1 MHAGHRSRMV
11 DPVLPADA
19 GVIHEDVDPTT
30 RVDRRLRDQV
40 RGGLLLKVGRHDDA
54 VTARGLDRVESLLEL
69 GLAPRRADYLR
80 SLAAEQLHRR
90 SSYTAA
96 RAGND
101 GDLVVETAHG
111 LLLES

>member
-1 MHAGHRSRMV
+1 MV

-19 GVIHEDVDPTT
+19 GVVDEHVDPTE

-40 RGGLLLKVGRHDDA
+40 RGGLLLEVGRHNDSLA
-54 VTARGLDRVESLLEL
+54 ARGLDRVESLLEL
-69 GLAPRRADYLR
+69 GLVPRRADYLR

-90 SSYTAA
+90 SPYTAA

-111 LLLES
+111 LLLESG